1 MMPQRPRANRTMT
14 RPSSP
19 ATKMKT
25 SRVRD
30 ASPRWPVAETATA
43 AQEPRRGREADA
55 ASGRMARVYIGC
67 SGWRYASWR
76 GPFYPDTLPASQWL
90 GYYASQ
96 FGTVELNNTFYR
108 LPEKSTFAG
117 WRAATPD
124 GFTIAVKASGYLTH
138 RKRLRAPA
146 EPLARL
152 FGRAAALGPRLGP
165 ILYQLPSTLR
175 HDPLLLRRFL
185 TGLATQGARLLES
198 NRKAGQPRVPQLRH
212 VIEFRDASWYRP
224 DVFEAIQSAGAA
236 VCLHDMPGS
245 AIADGPHKPFVYVRF
260 HGTEGKYSG
269 NYSDGVLSGWARR
282 LKRVLV

>member
-1 MMPQRPRANRTMT
+1 
-14 RPSSP
+14 
-19 ATKMKT
+19 
-25 SRVRD
+25 
-30 ASPRWPVAETATA
+30 
-43 AQEPRRGREADA
+43 
-55 ASGRMARVYIGC
+55 MARVYIGC

-165 ILYQLPSTLR
+165 ILYQLPATLR
-175 HDPLLLRRFL
+175 HDASLLRRFL

-282 LKRVLV
+282 LKRVLVEGHDVYAYFNNDLGGTAVQNARTLIRYVCGS